1 MSRSMMTLPTAADPA
16 SVVDTDAYPFGDS
29 DCYPWILAARADL
42 AADGVAILPG
52 FVRPE
57 AVATMCAEAD
67 RLAPLGHH
75 SLVQGTPY
83 LGLPDESFPEGHPRR
98 ALVDNSLTAV
108 AYDLIGADSLLRVLY
123 EWPRFTEMIRRML
136 DRPALYHYADPFG
149 ALNIAAMSAGDELGW
164 HFDQTDFVVSIALQS
179 SSGGGDFESVARLR
193 SAEDDAY
200 DEVSAVLA
208 GDRSAVSSVPMTP
221 GTLMLF
227 EGRNCCTG
235 SPRSRVTFPPRGV
248 ARTTPFPVPIRG
260 TVEARAVRL
269 GRLRPSPGPVSIRRR
284 TPAMMRNGGRP

>member
-1 MSRSMMTLPTAADPA
+1 MSTLPSAGYPA
-16 SVVDTDAYPFGDS
+16 SLVASDRYPLGDS

-52 FVRPE
+52 FLRPE
-57 AVATMCAEAD
+57 AVAAMCEEAD
-67 RLAPLGHH
+67 RLVPLGHH

-108 AYDLIGADSLLRVLY
+108 AYDLIGNDSMLRALY
-123 EWPRFTEMIRRML
+123 EWPRFTELIRSML
-136 DRPALYHYADPFG
+136 DRPVLHHYADPFG

-179 SSGGGDFESVARLR
+179 SEGGGRFESVPHLR
-193 SAEDDAY
+193 SAEDDGDDGVA
-200 DEVSAVLA
+200 AVLA
-208 GDRSAVSSVPMTP
+208 GDRSRVTSVPMEP

-227 EGRNCCTG
+227 EGRN
-235 SPRSRVTFPPRGV
+235 SLHRVTPIEGDVPRYV
-248 ARTTPFPVPIRG
+248 ALLAYDTVPG
-260 TVEARAVRL
+260 TDSSELLKLVRY
-269 GRLRPSPGPVSIRRR
+269 GRLPEPGGAGEVQQQ
-284 TPAMMRNGGRP
+284 